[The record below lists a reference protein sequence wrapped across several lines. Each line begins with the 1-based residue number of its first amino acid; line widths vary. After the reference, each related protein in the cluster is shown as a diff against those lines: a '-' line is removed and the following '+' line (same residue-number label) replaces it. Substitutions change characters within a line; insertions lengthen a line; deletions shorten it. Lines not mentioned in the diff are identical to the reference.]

1 MVYYPKEVV
10 VSMAVSKAQQR
21 ATQKYIKNNYDRL
34 ELRIPKGERE
44 SIKQHAEKMGESLNQ
59 FLIRAVQETMRR
71 DG

>member
-1 MVYYPKEVV
+1 
-10 VSMAVSKAQQR
+10 MAVSKAQQR

-44 SIKQHAEKMGESLNQ
+44 PIKQHAEKMGESLNQ

>member
-1 MVYYPKEVV
+1 
-10 VSMAVSKAQQR
+10 MAVSKAQQR

-44 SIKQHAEKMGESLNQ
+44 SIKKHAEKMGESLNQ
-59 FLIRAVQETMRR
+59 FLIRAVKETMRR

>member
-1 MVYYPKEVV
+1 
-10 VSMAVSKAQQR
+10 MAVSKAQQR

-59 FLIRAVQETMRR
+59 FLIRAVQETIRR

>member
-1 MVYYPKEVV
+1 
-10 VSMAVSKAQQR
+10 MAVSKAQKR

>member
-1 MVYYPKEVV
+1 
-10 VSMAVSKAQQR
+10 MAVSKAQQR

-59 FLIRAVQETMRR
+59 FLIRAVKETMRR

>member
-1 MVYYPKEVV
+1 
-10 VSMAVSKAQQR
+10 MAVSKAQQR

-44 SIKQHAEKMGESLNQ
+44 SIKQHAEKRGESLNQ

>member
-1 MVYYPKEVV
+1 
-10 VSMAVSKAQQR
+10 MAVSKAQQR
-21 ATQKYIKNNYDRL
+21 ATQKYIKKNYDRL

>member
-1 MVYYPKEVV
+1 
-10 VSMAVSKAQQR
+10 MAVSKAQQR

-34 ELRIPKGERE
+34 ELRIPKGDRE

>member
-1 MVYYPKEVV
+1 
-10 VSMAVSKAQQR
+10 MAVSKAQQR

>member
-1 MVYYPKEVV
+1 
-10 VSMAVSKAQQR
+10 MAASKAQQR

-44 SIKQHAEKMGESLNQ
+44 SIKKHAEKMGESLNQ